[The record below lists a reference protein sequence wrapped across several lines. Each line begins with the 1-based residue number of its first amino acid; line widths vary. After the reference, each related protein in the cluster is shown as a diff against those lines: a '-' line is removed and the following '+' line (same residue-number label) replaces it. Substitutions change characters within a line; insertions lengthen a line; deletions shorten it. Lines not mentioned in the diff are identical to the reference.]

1 MRNFKEVVQH
11 YERIAPVVSS
21 NHSREND
28 IRPVESRRKKDLR
41 IEKVSDECYVYTG
54 SWKFFCDYKHKNTG
68 YNLKAVDRVTYLQEL
83 YTTASV
89 IWTNYDNKEVLY
101 IVSPRYKA
109 KKSPYIT
116 SGSSVNHVW
125 LFENY
130 TPVVF
135 SMGKCNKGIYPVE
148 SKFTT
153 NYLHHG
159 NNTVTHDKPKSSD
172 NPCQYLSGHL
182 AYVRDLNGDFVIDK
196 ILSGEDCTKVVR
208 LRVDKKLKAEY
219 KPHIESVYN
228 YFSLYESSMYE
239 VTAGCKMTNDTW
251 GLSDEEASDKL
262 IIEFVK
268 ALYIKS
274 RHNLSPSNGVS
285 SYSTQSEIN
294 KGGRAIQVRE
304 VLMGDNEELKLGLL
318 KYVCASIKYAS
329 KKNNFIYNRMVD
341 FRDKYKAEQGGYDLQ
356 WKHFVQDIR
365 TAFNKHLNEM
375 CNFATDQLV
384 DTGTP

>member
-11 YERIAPVVSS
+11 YERIAPVVSGL
-21 NHSREND
+21 HSREND

-54 SWKFFCDYKHKNTG
+54 SWEFFSDYKHKNTK
-68 YNLKAVDRVTYLQEL
+68 LIDAVDRVTYLQEL

-101 IVSPRYKA
+101 IVSPNYKT
-109 KKSPYIT
+109 KTSIT
-116 SGSSVNHVW
+116 FGSQVNHAW
-125 LFENY
+125 LIENH

-135 SMGKCNKGIYPVE
+135 SMGRSNKGVYPVE

-196 ILSGEDCTKVVR
+196 ILSGENCTKIVR

-219 KPHIESVYN
+219 KPHIESIYN

-239 VTAGCKMTNDTW
+239 VTGGSKTNIDYMW
-251 GLSDEEASDKL
+251 GLSSEEASDKL

-268 ALYIKS
+268 SFTDNK
-274 RHNLSPSNGVS
+274 VS
-285 SYSTQSEIN
+285 SFSTQAEIN
-294 KGGRAIQVRE
+294 RGEHAIQVRE

-329 KKNNFIYNRMVD
+329 KKNNFIYSDHYKDLEWKVFAQGIRM
-341 FRDKYKAEQGGYDLQ
+341 
-356 WKHFVQDIR
+356 
-365 TAFNKHLNEM
+365 AFNKHLNGM